1 MAVGAQGKR
10 EDGTQVTMSKKEER
24 GDETRDKTRQ
34 RWRAG
39 GWCTAGCGR
48 ATGLQGGGVEDV
60 VVSKQSLSAGSPAS
74 SCLASGVTRL
84 GSDRNVTDSVT
95 EE

>member
-1 MAVGAQGKR
+1 VGAQGKR
-10 EDGTQVTMSKKEER
+10 GDGTQVTMAKKEER
-24 GDETRDKTRQ
+24 GDETRDKTPQ

-39 GWCTAGCGR
+39 GWCTAGYGR

-60 VVSKQSLSAGSPAS
+60 VVSKQSLSAAGSPA

-84 GSDRNVTDSVT
+84 GSDRNVTDSAT